1 MPLDQNH
8 QINLLKDILENH
20 LSDCCGTVSECE
32 QVERLVKSLM
42 NNTNSQL
49 KLNDTFENIYSYSQS
64 GKNSHNLENHI
75 STHREE
81 LSQWVDDITQLT

>member
-42 NNTNSQL
+42 NNSNSQL
-49 KLNDTFENIYSYSQS
+49 ELNNTFENIYNYSQS
-64 GKNSHNLENHI
+64 GKNSQNLENHI

>member
-42 NNTNSQL
+42 NSSNSQL
-49 KLNDTFENIYSYSQS
+49 ELNNTFENIYNYSQS
-64 GKNSHNLENHI
+64 GKNSQNLENHI
-75 STHREE
+75 STHQQE